1 MDMTVLSAENMT
13 RISYVMYMISGVF
26 TVAAVVIFFAL
37 DIAKCWR
44 MVSGRHTVRT
54 MHGRK
59 WQKADR
65 APTEKISPLENFAE
79 DESVWETQ
87 LLAYEEEQG
96 TEILDMV
103 SLDLLQDIVYMQDMT
118 EIDES

>member
-1 MDMTVLSAENMT
+1 MSAENMT
-13 RISYVMYMISGVF
+13 RMSYIMYMISGVS

-44 MVSGRHTVRT
+44 MVSGRHTVHA

-59 WQKADR
+59 RQKTDKVPA
-65 APTEKISPLENFAE
+65 EKTSLLDSFVK
-79 DESVWETQ
+79 DEPVQETQ

-96 TEILDMV
+96 TEILDRV

-118 EIDES
+118 EIDESGCSI

>member
-1 MDMTVLSAENMT
+1 MGMTVMSAENVT
-13 RISYVMYMISGVF
+13 RISYIMYMISGVF

-44 MVSGRHTVRT
+44 MVSGKHTIRT
-54 MHGRK
+54 VHSRK
-59 WQKADR
+59 RQKADR
-65 APTEKISPLENFAE
+65 VPAEKSSSSDRFAE
-79 DESVWETQ
+79 EESVEDTQ

-96 TEILDMV
+96 TEILDTV

-118 EIDES
+118 EID